1 MFSGK
6 TFLILVWPLKF
17 LSYSCWFY
25 LCCNQPEFARIQKIF
40 FLKIRK
46 KLRKFREICTLDKKR
61 SVVWSAPL
69 SSAEL
74 ACHNFQVKVVL
85 NVNACWGLSVVG
97 ISIFFL
103 ITPQPTNWCPIG
115 HGLGPGNM
123 QHHQTAKK
131 LKRFQHSWKIVTCTE
146 KESIFWITVQQL
158 MVLSCG
164 WWGLRS
170 LINDDLKVYTL
181 KSDHR
186 LLHKR
191 N

>member
-1 MFSGK
+1 M
-6 TFLILVWPLKF
+6 IKF
-17 LSYSCWFY
+17 LEERMFWIVFM
-25 LCCNQPEFARIQKIF
+25 E
-40 FLKIRK
+40 K
-46 KLRKFREICTLDKKR
+46 KAKDFVYC
-61 SVVWSAPL
+61 
-69 SSAEL
+69 SSRVIISL
-74 ACHNFQVKVVL
+74 KVVL
-85 NVNACWGLSVVG
+85 NVNACWANSVVG

-123 QHHQTAKK
+123 QHHQTPKK